1 MSVNDYVTKTD
12 LHLALNATK
21 TDLQFALDGAV
32 QTIITEMGI
41 RFGEVNQRLD
51 RIDVTLVSH
60 GNQLAAG
67 ARAIAGFNEWV
78 GKADADYTRVLSE
91 LSELKLRVAK
101 LERPEAQ

>member
-1 MSVNDYVTKTD
+1 MDNDHV
-12 LHLALNATK
+12 TK

-51 RIDVTLVSH
+51 RIDTTLVHH
-60 GNQLAAG
+60 GKQLAAG

-78 GKADADYTRVLSE
+78 GKADADYTRVLAE
-91 LSELKLRVAK
+91 LAELKQRIAK
-101 LERPEAQ
+101 LERPETAEN